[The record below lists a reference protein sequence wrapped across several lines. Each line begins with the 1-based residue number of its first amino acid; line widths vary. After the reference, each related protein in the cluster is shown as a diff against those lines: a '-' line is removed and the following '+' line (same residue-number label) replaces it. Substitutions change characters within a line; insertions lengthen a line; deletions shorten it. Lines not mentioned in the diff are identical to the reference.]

1 MRQERGKE
9 VRTEVGAGRE
19 AGRNR
24 SQGAERCGDCG
35 GAEGGPSL
43 PWSGVLLSAA
53 AGLGTAWGGS
63 LNSALLSQAPFQI

>member
-1 MRQERGKE
+1 MRLERRKE

-19 AGRNR
+19 AGRNQ
-24 SQGAERCGDCG
+24 SQGAEHCGDGG